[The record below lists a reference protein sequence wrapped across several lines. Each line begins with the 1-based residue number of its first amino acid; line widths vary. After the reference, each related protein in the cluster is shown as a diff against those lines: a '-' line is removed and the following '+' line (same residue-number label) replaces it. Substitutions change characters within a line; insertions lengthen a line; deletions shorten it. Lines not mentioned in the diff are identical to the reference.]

1 MKTKAIVFLIN
12 LLLVSILFSCVVDKF
27 DARLKIVNK
36 TGKVIFA
43 ITSQKMEFSTSE
55 SIEYFKSVN
64 IKPDTSDNILI
75 PWNWEEYIKTSF
87 NKKLNLCI
95 FELDTL
101 LKYENIDSTLK
112 HPILKYEI
120 PLNELKTNNWV
131 VIAEMKK
138 QNAPQ

>member
-1 MKTKAIVFLIN
+1 VKTKAFVVLIN
-12 LLLVSILFSCVVDKF
+12 LFLGSLLFSCVYDKF

-43 ITSQKMEFSTSE
+43 ITSQKIEFSTSE

-101 LKYENIDSTLK
+101 LKYENIDSTLR

-120 PLNELKTNNWV
+120 SLSELKSNNWV